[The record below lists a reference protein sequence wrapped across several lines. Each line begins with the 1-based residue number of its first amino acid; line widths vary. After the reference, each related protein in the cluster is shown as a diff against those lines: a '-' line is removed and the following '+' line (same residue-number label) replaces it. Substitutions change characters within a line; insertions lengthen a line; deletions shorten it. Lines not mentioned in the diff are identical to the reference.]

1 MLYAEENNSNVHIVF
16 QQSLQL
22 KIKEYDD
29 GLSLKITKTRETC
42 IDMDFIDRKIRSEFV
57 ISRFNIPFPM
67 RVILVM
73 AKIQIKFESLKHLT
87 TILIK

>member
-42 IDMDFIDRKIRSEFV
+42 IDMDFIVRKIRFESV
-57 ISRFNIPFPM
+57 ISS
-67 RVILVM
+67 
-73 AKIQIKFESLKHLT
+73 QICSQIIVRHNFMNYFYIAYALDVE
-87 TILIK
+87 